1 MGVRGILESATAEL
15 LGTARRVDPDRTLC
29 AVLAPPAARAELL
42 ALILLDHEL
51 ARVADVV
58 RQPLAGLIRLRF
70 WRDQLALAAA
80 GERPDHVLA
89 RVLGGPLR
97 DGRLPL
103 AELEPLIGARM
114 RELDGL
120 LEPGSSPAES
130 PPTIEAVAAHLRA
143 TSGGVA
149 RAMARLL
156 RAPAAELEAAE
167 EAGTAWGLVGIVRA
181 TLLEAR
187 RHRRLAT
194 RSLADLAGVRPG
206 ELADETARDRLRSLG
221 GQLLER
227 ASASIAAVRRAGRA
241 VERARLAPLLLA
253 TVAEIRLRQLRRV
266 GCDPLRAPE
275 DGRSPLLPLRL
286 VLAWLSARP

>member
-1 MGVRGILESATAEL
+1 MIVDAATAEL
-15 LGTARRVDPDRTLC
+15 LVTARRVDPDRTLC
-29 AVLAPPAARAELL
+29 ALLAPPAARAELL

-51 ARVADVV
+51 ARVAGIV
-58 RQPLAGLIRLRF
+58 RQPLTGLVRLRF
-70 WRDQLALAAA
+70 WRDQLASAAA
-80 GERPDHVLA
+80 GERPDHELA
-89 RVLGGPLR
+89 RVLSGSLR
-97 DGRLPL
+97 DGRLSL
-103 AELEPLIGARM
+103 DELEPLIEARL

-120 LEPGSSPAES
+120 LEPGTAPADP
-130 PPTIEAVAAHLRA
+130 PPTLEAVVAHLRA
-143 TSGGVA
+143 TSGGLA

-156 RAPAAELEAAE
+156 RAPAGELAAAE
-167 EAGTAWGLVGIVRA
+167 EAGAAWGLVGIVRA

-187 RHRRLAT
+187 RHRRLAG
-194 RSLADLAGVRPG
+194 RSLFDLAGVRPG

-227 ASASIAAVRRAGRA
+227 ASASIATVRRAGRA

-275 DGRSPLLPLRL
+275 DGRSPLLPVRL
-286 VLAWLSARP
+286 VLAWLRARP

>member
-1 MGVRGILESATAEL
+1 MSAILEGASAEL

-51 ARVADVV
+51 ARVAGIV

-80 GERPDHVLA
+80 GGRPDHPIALALA
-89 RVLGGPLR
+89 RPLR

-103 AELEPLIGARM
+103 AELEPLIDARV

-120 LEPGSSPAES
+120 LDPGTGPAA
-130 PPTIEAVAAHLRA
+130 PPPALDAVAEHLRA
-143 TSGGVA
+143 TSGGLA

-156 RAPAAELEAAE
+156 GAGAAELEAAE
-167 EAGTAWGLVGIVRA
+167 QAGTALGLVGIVRA
-181 TLLEAR
+181 TLVEAR
-187 RHRRLAT
+187 RQPRLAT
-194 RSLADLAGVRPG
+194 RSLADLAGLRPG
-206 ELADETARDRLRSLG
+206 ELTDEAARDRLRALTG
-221 GQLLER
+221 RLLER
-227 ASASIAAVRRAGRA
+227 ASAAIAAARRAGRPVA
-241 VERARLAPLLLA
+241 RARLAPLLLA
-253 TVAEIRLRQLRRV
+253 TVAEVRLRQLRRA
-266 GCDPLRAPE
+266 GCDPLRASE

-286 VLAWLSARP
+286 VLAWLRARP